1 MSKEKHKSFSEEEFR
16 EFFDSLP
23 EASKEYLLKNCREMS
38 LETIKAFFTGFIH
51 GREQV
56 LEIVN
61 AYIRRVEEILHE

>member
-1 MSKEKHKSFSEEEFR
+1 MPIEKQKSFLEEKFR

-38 LETIKAFFTGFIH
+38 HEIIKAFFTGFIH

-61 AYIRRVEEILHE
+61 AYIRRVKEILHK